1 MKYYI
6 YTLGVCVCAASL
18 FLIVNDIFT
27 ENLSKGDAL
36 GLSLVSLIMLIF
48 FVIELTRIERDE

>member
-1 MKYYI
+1 MRYYI
-6 YTLGVCVCAASL
+6 YTLCVCACAASL
-18 FLIVNDIFT
+18 FLIANDIFT

-48 FVIELTRIERDE
+48 FIVELTRIENE

>member
-1 MKYYI
+1 MRYYL
-6 YTLGVCVCAASL
+6 YTLGVCACAASL
-18 FLIVNDIFT
+18 FLIANDIFT

-48 FVIELTRIERDE
+48 FIVELTRIENE

>member
-1 MKYYI
+1 MRYYL
-6 YTLGVCVCAASL
+6 YTIGVCTCAASL
-18 FLIVNDIFT
+18 FLIANDIFT

-48 FVIELTRIERDE
+48 FVVELTRIENE

>member
-6 YTLGVCVCAASL
+6 YTIGVCACAASL
-18 FLIVNDIFT
+18 FLIANDLFV

-36 GLSLVSLIMLIF
+36 GLSLVSLIMLVF
-48 FVIELTRIERDE
+48 FVIELTRIENE